1 MNVLICQFSL
11 RSQFVNFPFFSY
23 SYIFSYIFCS
33 KLYYFYSFLVFFL
46 QIFTP
51 ELRAR
56 PEEEPVMLAG
66 YSHAFHAAQFNPVE
80 PRLVVTAN
88 QEGEIFC

>member
-1 MNVLICQFSL
+1 MFLFVSFLAEVNLSIFHFSAIA
-11 RSQFVNFPFFSY
+11 
-23 SYIFSYIFCS
+23 IFSAIFS
-33 KLYYFYSFLVFFL
+33 AQNYTTYSFLVFFL